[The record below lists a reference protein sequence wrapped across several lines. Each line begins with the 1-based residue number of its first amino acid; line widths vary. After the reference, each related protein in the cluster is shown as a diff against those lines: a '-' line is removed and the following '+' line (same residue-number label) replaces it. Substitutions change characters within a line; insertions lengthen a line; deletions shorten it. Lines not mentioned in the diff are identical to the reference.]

1 MPTDYQWEENSEL
14 LPAAICYPESPDNC
28 YETGC
33 LNPGRKER
41 RKKKKSKQAFAV
53 AVKVA
58 PRCQTVDACQS
69 TENKV
74 LQLSYLI
81 DHAAL
86 SELLLSHFYI
96 TALI

>member
-1 MPTDYQWEENSEL
+1 MKLAVWILAEKKEE
-14 LPAAICYPESPDNC
+14 
-28 YETGC
+28 
-33 LNPGRKER
+33 
-41 RKKKKSKQAFAV
+41 KKKRKQAFAV
-53 AVKVA
+53 AVKAA

-86 SELLLSHFYI
+86 SKLLLSHFYI
-96 TALI
+96 TALIEKLSAVPTSIKHINKRDKVLEATC